1 MWFLQEWVATSILQ
15 LQHSVWVLTSC
26 TSVAWQF
33 VAKFQKDRRGPGAVR
48 MSIHLSFIPRS
59 LWQSVLHQP
68 FMWQPPFISLLCQ
81 VFPEV
86 IISKNNKTRTHKCS
100 ASRGVAPSRP
110 WTGQRICNGLQPSP
124 CSPTRGA
131 PDIMAPCLPNQV
143 SQASQ
148 ASQVSQVSQ
157 VSHVRLLPIW
167 FFGHH
172 QSIVLRFPLA
182 SGISASLPGAPQLA
196 KWVNITPKLFGSVW
210 FVLRYIERGWWG
222 VKHKHNRGPG
232 VTLL

>member
-1 MWFLQEWVATSILQ
+1 MWFLQKWVATSILQ

-86 IISKNNKTRTHKCS
+86 IISKNNKTRTEPTNALRVA
-100 ASRGVAPSRP
+100 ASRLLVLELVKGFVTDSNQALAAR
-110 WTGQRICNGLQPSP
+110 QEGLLTSWHH
-124 CSPTRGA
+124 
-131 PDIMAPCLPNQV
+131 V
-143 SQASQ
+143 SQ
-148 ASQVSQVSQ
+148 ASQVSQA
-157 VSHVRLLPIW
+157 SHVRLLPIW

-182 SGISASLPGAPQLA
+182 SGISASLQGAPQA
-196 KWVNITPKLFGSVW
+196 YVNYWIRIWVDSREYSVEAGMFTPK
-210 FVLRYIERGWWG
+210 YIIEHLILG
-222 VKHKHNRGPG
+222 
-232 VTLL
+232 